1 MDTAVLTQYRIELY
15 ELSRGEAEPRIQV
28 GERFPEVIAIRSQQ
42 EDIKKAISAEV
53 GRILGNMKNAYDLA
67 TRREQSLEA
76 RLQQLTAAPAD
87 SDAAPKLRELPPV
100 ADADLQ
106 AHASYLSHSNQ
117 TSQ

>member
-53 GRILGNMKNAYDLA
+53 GRILGNMKNAYDIA

-76 RLQQLTAAPAD
+76 SLQKLTAARAD
-87 SDAAPKLRELPPV
+87 SEAAAKLRELQPV
-100 ADADLQ
+100 ADADRK
-106 AHASYLSHSNQ
+106 AYESFLSQ
-117 TSQ
+117 FTEV